1 MRIEEIKTLIKSI
14 GFETTYYQWPQK
26 KVPPLPYIVWYFPRS
41 NNFAADDHVYKQIE
55 ELNIELYTAEKNF
68 TAEAVVENVLDGAG
82 FVWDKSE
89 TYLKSEDMYEVLYEM
104 EVTING

>member
-14 GFETTYYQWPQK
+14 GLETTYYQWPEK
-26 KVPPLPYIVWYFPRS
+26 KVPPLPYVVWYFPRS
-41 NNFAADDHVYKQIE
+41 VNFAADDQVYKQIE

-89 TYLKSEDMYEVLYEM
+89 TYLKNEDMYEVLYEM